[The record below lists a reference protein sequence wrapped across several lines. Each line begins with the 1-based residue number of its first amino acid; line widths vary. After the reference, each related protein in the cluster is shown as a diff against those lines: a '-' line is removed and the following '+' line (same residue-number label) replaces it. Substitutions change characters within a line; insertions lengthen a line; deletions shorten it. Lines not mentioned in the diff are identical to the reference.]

1 MTALAKLTTVEL
13 KLLAREPGSLFT
25 VLIPLF
31 ILVIFGSSIE
41 PGDTVLLPMAL
52 AIAVGLVGLYM
63 LPTTLA
69 TYRERGILRRLST
82 TPLRPGNMLAVQL
95 LLQLVLTVVTCGL
108 LVAVGVNVL
117 GARPPGAVWAVV
129 MTIVLGTAAMFSIGL
144 LIAALAAN
152 GRSANGIGVLL
163 YFPMA
168 FLAGLMQPVDQ
179 MPVLLARIGAYTPL
193 GAFRQSLQDVWTGG
207 APSLPL
213 LAVMTCYAVVLSVA
227 AARFFRWE

>member
-1 MTALAKLTTVEL
+1 MTAIAKLTTVEL
-13 KLLAREPGSLFT
+13 KLLVREPGSLFT

-52 AIAVGLVGLYM
+52 AIAVGLVALYM

-95 LLQLVLTVVTCGL
+95 LLQVVLTAVTCGL
-108 LVAVGVNVL
+108 LLAVGVSAL
-117 GARPPGAVWAVV
+117 GARPPGAVWAFVL
-129 MTIVLGTAAMFSIGL
+129 TFVLGTAAMFSIGL

-152 GRSANGIGVLL
+152 GRSANGVGVLL

-168 FLAGLMQPVDQ
+168 YLAGLMQPVNQ
-179 MPVLLARIGAYTPL
+179 MPEVLARIGAYTPL
-193 GAFRQSLQDVWTGG
+193 GAFRQSLQDVWAGG

-213 LAVMTCYAVVLSVA
+213 LAAMTCYAVVLSVA